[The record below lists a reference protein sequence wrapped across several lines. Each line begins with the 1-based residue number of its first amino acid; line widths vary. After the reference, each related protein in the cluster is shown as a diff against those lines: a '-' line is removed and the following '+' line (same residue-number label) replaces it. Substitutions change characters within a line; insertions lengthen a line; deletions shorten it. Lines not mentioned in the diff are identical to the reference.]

1 MCAFERV
8 HCEHV
13 KSKRILFHFYLCF
26 VLFASGGVFW
36 EEQNSYE
43 RRLTI
48 LYLFFSLLIPHLLC
62 PAYFRRLVRFIQT
75 KILSACVSV
84 CLFVCLQ
91 LCDVCIFDC
100 PAVCYFIDGMGLPMD
115 IATNHGIGGPL
126 AANHLL
132 GAAAMG
138 AINNMAGVHDNRP
151 PPPPHSS
158 LMQMTGMDH
167 NAQCVCSTVA

>member
-1 MCAFERV
+1 MFC
-8 HCEHV
+8 
-13 KSKRILFHFYLCF
+13 
-26 VLFASGGVFW
+26 
-36 EEQNSYE
+36 
-43 RRLTI
+43 
-48 LYLFFSLLIPHLLC
+48 
-62 PAYFRRLVRFIQT
+62 
-75 KILSACVSV
+75 SV
-84 CLFVCLQ
+84 CLWWSILRRTKFIRTTANDFIFVFLSSHPAFTLSGIFPPPRSFHSNENTLCVCVCLSVC
-91 LCDVCIFDC
+91 LSATVWCMCDVCIFDC
-100 PAVCYFIDGMGLPMD
+100 PAICYFIDGMGLPMD